1 MTAVALPAGGLEG
14 GRAEGQQLQDDKV
27 RPCNRERRGYINL
40 AAVWTLE
47 GALESL
53 SYFWPLSTHNPT
65 LIKQKG
71 VVADLPL
78 LIIWNGSAIP
88 AKSGMI
94 QTLGSL
100 LSLCSRG
107 VQHRHSSA

>member
-1 MTAVALPAGGLEG
+1 MTAVALPAGGFWG
-14 GRAEGQQLQDDKV
+14 SRCGRAEGQQLQDDKV

-71 VVADLPL
+71 VASPYYLGRL
-78 LIIWNGSAIP
+78 LHFVPRVG
-88 AKSGMI
+88 
-94 QTLGSL
+94 
-100 LSLCSRG
+100 
-107 VQHRHSSA
+107 